1 MLYVI
6 EIYNPSTASNPAAGP
21 QVYPFLWLYVCVCVA
36 VANFYKWK
44 IPTTLLLQ
52 LQAIYTRAKN
62 EAKHVLLKEKK
73 IQEKINMLRT
83 CVWVQQCEWC
93 RRLQVC
99 VRLCVCVCVCEPT
112 NTKMHVKMWRKMVGT
127 HKHSCR
133 IDICGLSPS
142 KPSSLSIYHIN
153 QLVFQ
158 SEQWSFLARKFA

>member
-21 QVYPFLWLYVCVCVA
+21 QVYPFLWLYMCVCVSPLQI
-36 VANFYKWK
+36 FISEKFQQRCCCSYKPYIQEQKMRQNTFCWRK
-44 IPTTLLLQ
+44 
-52 LQAIYTRAKN
+52 
-62 EAKHVLLKEKK
+62 KK

-83 CVWVQQCEWC
+83 WVWVQQCEWC

-99 VRLCVCVCVCEPT
+99 VRLCVCVCEPT

-142 KPSSLSIYHIN
+142 KPSSLTIYHIN

-158 SEQWSFLARKFA
+158 SEQWSFF

>member
-21 QVYPFLWLYVCVCVA
+21 QVYPFLWLYMCVCVSPLQI
-36 VANFYKWK
+36 FISEKFQQRCCCSYKPYIQERKMRQNTFCWRK
-44 IPTTLLLQ
+44 
-52 LQAIYTRAKN
+52 
-62 EAKHVLLKEKK
+62 KK

-99 VRLCVCVCVCEPT
+99 VRLCVCVCEPT

-142 KPSSLSIYHIN
+142 KPRGLSIYHIN